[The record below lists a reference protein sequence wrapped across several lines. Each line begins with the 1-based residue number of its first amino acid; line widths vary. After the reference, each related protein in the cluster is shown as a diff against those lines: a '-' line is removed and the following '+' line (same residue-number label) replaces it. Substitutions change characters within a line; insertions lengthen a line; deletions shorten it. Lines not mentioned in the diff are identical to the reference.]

1 MTRSG
6 SAMHRDQL
14 PGAHRTPHARS
25 GQAPCQNRKCMGF
38 GRGATRE
45 KGRDHIS
52 VIGSPGGAR
61 WSPSPGSARS
71 THVRCRRIRLQLL
84 PSSADAERGD
94 ADSTCYIALSL
105 SAARVTRLFRT
116 TRAER
121 SVEQI
126 LLWKRKE
133 GSADSVGPAQP
144 SARVHGVDGLC
155 LVDKPDL

>member
-1 MTRSG
+1 MTRSE

-25 GQAPCQNRKCMGF
+25 GQAPCQNRKCI

-61 WSPSPGSARS
+61 CSPSPGSARY
-71 THVRCRRIRLQLL
+71 THVRRRRTRLEAA
-84 PSSADAERGD
+84 PAAELRRCQGD
-94 ADSTCYIALSL
+94 VDSTYPPWSPR
-105 SAARVTRLFRT
+105 SGSRLR
-116 TRAER
+116 RRGGCPER

-126 LLWKRKE
+126 LLWEGKE
-133 GSADSVGPAQP
+133 GSADSVGPVQP
-144 SARVHGVDGLC
+144 IKYVHGADEPC